1 MGAAEGILSALVVRV
16 VEEVVLVEADEV
28 LIISIV
34 LVVAAES
41 VVANSVLVVTIDDV
55 TA

>member
-34 LVVAAES
+34 LVVVAES
-41 VVANSVLVVTIDDV
+41 VVDNSVLVVTIDDV